1 MKFYYENSLA
11 SQNYTAKPNIAWC
24 ADITEVQLDENKKLF
39 VFLCVDIHTN
49 FCIAHSSSQKTFTSH
64 AIIKCLSKA
73 IDKRF
78 SIKPKRKVILHTD
91 RGTQFSSQAYRNF
104 TLQYKEFMTPSM
116 SRPNTPTD
124 NGVAERYMRTFK
136 EHKVNG
142 KVFEQIVQESFLSG
156 SKSYRRTVNIFI
168 KSVNSRPNKKS
179 LLKSPARHDTDV
191 IVASTLMN
199 EPLYSKAYSEQLRD
213 DYRRHEIDHFKSQRH
228 KVTSI
233 LEQLAAQKAEL
244 VDYTPFDLD
253 DSKALQ
259 LIDQRL
265 MQLYELIQTNPV
277 LIQKYVENAV
287 EPVGEN
293 VQELQEEF
301 REEMEIINSKLDMLL
316 PKAKKDRKTQPLR
329 DPIDN
334 GLYPIFL
341 TNAGDVFQRKKD
353 LKRAQLRITYTILF
367 YCGLRINEIRHLTQ
381 EDLKRAISASQLS
394 LIHHKTNQA
403 HIHVLSKKAVQDL
416 IELNAEFYII
426 FDKYQYQ
433 YLFGKTKPI
442 NHKSLISIVNK
453 DLKQT
458 SSKYSIPFNIKSH
471 SFRVNIITNLLKI
484 TSVQNTASI
493 MGHSDIRSTMSYN
506 RYALSKSQI
515 QELLDQ
521 IDDTL

>member
-1 MKFYYENSLA
+1 M
-11 SQNYTAKPNIAWC
+11 
-24 ADITEVQLDENKKLF
+24 
-39 VFLCVDIHTN
+39 
-49 FCIAHSSSQKTFTSH
+49 
-64 AIIKCLSKA
+64 
-73 IDKRF
+73 
-78 SIKPKRKVILHTD
+78 
-91 RGTQFSSQAYRNF
+91 
-104 TLQYKEFMTPSM
+104 
-116 SRPNTPTD
+116 
-124 NGVAERYMRTFK
+124 
-136 EHKVNG
+136 
-142 KVFEQIVQESFLSG
+142 
-156 SKSYRRTVNIFI
+156 
-168 KSVNSRPNKKS
+168 
-179 LLKSPARHDTDV
+179 
-191 IVASTLMN
+191 
-199 EPLYSKAYSEQLRD
+199 
-213 DYRRHEIDHFKSQRH
+213 
-228 KVTSI
+228 
-233 LEQLAAQKAEL
+233 
-244 VDYTPFDLD
+244 
-253 DSKALQ
+253 
-259 LIDQRL
+259 
-265 MQLYELIQTNPV
+265 
-277 LIQKYVENAV
+277 
-287 EPVGEN
+287 GEN

-334 GLYPIFL
+334 ELYPIFL

-353 LKRAQLRITYTILF
+353 LKRAQLRITYTIFF

-381 EDLKRAISASQLS
+381 EDLKRAISASQLI

-471 SFRVNIITNLLKI
+471 SFLVNIITNLLKI

-506 RYALSKSQI
+506 RYALSKIQI